1 MIELVLDLW
10 MSYVVLVDFI
20 WEDLPDKVK
29 DWISSILT
37 SKDPEKNRHAIKRK
51 W

>member
-1 MIELVLDLW
+1 
-10 MSYVVLVDFI
+10 MSYIVVVDFL

-37 SKDPEKNRHAIKRK
+37 SKDPERNRHAIKKKR
-51 W
+51 